1 MSDKYL
7 SLFGKNKYLK
17 KSEKY
22 LVRLYQIRDQVEEL
36 VDNRQ
41 KIPPEIISD
50 YEKTYK
56 DFRKKFFSEDTIKY
70 LKKENNDF
78 FINDMTKTLEN
89 VTMFKNEIKKTNLL
103 IKIIMVDT
111 LNSYIEFLD
120 LSEKICNDF
129 IHNYR
134 KKIK

>member
-56 DFRKKFFSEDTIKY
+56 DFRKKFFSEDTIKH

-120 LSEKICNDF
+120 LSERICKDF